1 MGEYLPG
8 QKIRILA
15 VDDHALLRGGLA
27 SLIAGQTD
35 MELVGEAEN
44 GVEATRMCLTLR
56 PDVTLM
62 DIQMPKMDGVDATQ
76 QIRHAWPTARIII
89 LTTYRG
95 DIQARRAI
103 KAGASGYL
111 LKSSLRHE
119 LFDAI
124 RAVQSGQECIP
135 ADIAREIASHI
146 ADSDLSLRE
155 TQVLRLVAMGYSNR
169 RIGDALSV
177 AEDTVKGHMKSV
189 MHKLGASDRT
199 HAVTLAMTRGVID
212 FAH

>member
-146 ADSDLSLRE
+146 AGLGFIASRNTSTE
-155 TQVLRLVAMGYSNR
+155 TRGNGLFQSTDRGCVKR
-169 RIGDALSV
+169 RGRYCEGTHEVGDAQ
-177 AEDTVKGHMKSV
+177 
-189 MHKLGASDRT
+189 
-199 HAVTLAMTRGVID
+199 TRRKR
-212 FAH
+212 